1 MAASSLIR
9 PEMQLSRFA
18 AASVLSAA
26 LLACGQACAAP
37 RNVIIFVAD
46 GLRSHSVTPET
57 APALAAVRSE
67 GVDFANSHSL
77 YPTVT
82 TPNSS
87 AIATGH
93 LLGDTGDFGNTIFV
107 GEPFPPPFGTAIAG
121 LEDDDM
127 QAAMNGRYAGDYLGE
142 TTLLQAARA
151 KGYATAAIG
160 KHGPTAIQD
169 VTSRDGLGVIEID
182 DDTGGRDGGHGIP
195 LDPAITAA
203 LKAAGLETLPPDR
216 GLNGGGGAFNM
227 PGVMVANVEQQDWM
241 AAVATKVLL
250 PRFKAQGRPF
260 VLVFWSRD
268 PDGTQHGQGDSLNEL
283 VPGIN
288 GPTSKAGIR
297 NASNDL
303 QKLRDAVKALGL
315 DGNTD
320 IVVTADHG
328 FSTMS
333 RQTPDSPAARFAYR
347 DVKPGFLPQGFLDI
361 DMSISLKLKL
371 NDASGFEVRPDQGFY
386 PKHGSLL
393 GPDPVHPQVV
403 IAPNGGTDL
412 LYLPG
417 PDAKTL
423 APRVVEFLTGQ
434 AYVGAVFV
442 NDALGPIPG
451 ALPMSRIGLIGA
463 ARTPQPSI
471 VVSFSSWSTGCADP
485 EMCGAEIAD
494 SGQQQGQGIHGAFSR
509 ADTHNFMAAVGP
521 DFKVGFVDPAPV
533 SNADWAN
540 TLAHIIGVR
549 LSDNGHLRGRVMS
562 EALVDGGSAP
572 EVRALT
578 VRSEAAANGFVTVLN
593 AQEVAGE
600 TYFDAAGMPGRTLG
614 LKP

>member
-1 MAASSLIR
+1 M
-9 PEMQLSRFA
+9 PLSRFA
-18 AASVLSAA
+18 AVGAFAAALALSATA
-26 LLACGQACAAP
+26 QAAP

-107 GEPFPPPFGTAIAG
+107 KESFPPPYGSAIVG
-121 LEDDDM
+121 IEDDDM
-127 QAAMNGRYAGDYLGE
+127 QALLNGRYAGNYLGE

-169 VTSRDGLGVIEID
+169 VTSRDGLGAIEID
-182 DDTGGRDGGHGIP
+182 DDTGGRDGGHGVP
-195 LDPAITAA
+195 LRAEITAA
-203 LKAAGLETLPPDR
+203 MKAAGLEGLPPDR

-227 PGVMVANVEQQDWM
+227 PGVLVANVEQQDWM

-250 PRFKAQGRPF
+250 PRFKAEGKPF

-268 PDGTQHGQGDSLNEL
+268 PDGTQHGQGDSLNAL

-303 QKLRDAVKALGL
+303 QKLRDALKALGL
-315 DGNTD
+315 ADNTD

-333 RQTPDSPAARFAYR
+333 RESPDSSAAKFAYR
-347 DVKPGFLPQGFLDI
+347 DVKPGFLPQGFLDV
-361 DMSISLKLKL
+361 DMSIGLKLKL
-371 NDASGFEVRPDQGFY
+371 NDATGFEVRPDQGFY

-393 GPDPVHPQVV
+393 GADPAHPQVV

-417 PDAKTL
+417 PDARTL
-423 APRVVEFLTGQ
+423 APQVVEFLTRQ
-434 AYVGAVFV
+434 PYVGAVFV

-471 VVSFSSWSTGCADP
+471 VVSFKSWSTGCADP
-485 EMCGAEIAD
+485 EMCGVEIAD
-494 SGQQQGQGIHGAFSR
+494 SSQQQGQGIHGAFSR
-509 ADTHNFMAAVGP
+509 ADTHNFMAAIGP
-521 DFKVGFVDPAPV
+521 DFKAGFVDPSPV

-540 TLAHIIGVR
+540 TLAHVLGLQ
-549 LSDNGHLRGRVMS
+549 LSDNGRLRGRVMS
-562 EALVDGGSAP
+562 EALADGGAP
-572 EVRALT
+572 PEARAAT
-578 VRSEAAANGFVTVLN
+578 VRSEPAANGFMTVLN
-593 AQEVAGE
+593 TQEAGGE

>member
-1 MAASSLIR
+1 M
-9 PEMQLSRFA
+9 PLSRFA
-18 AASVLSAA
+18 AVGAFAAALGLSATA
-26 LLACGQACAAP
+26 QAAP

-107 GEPFPPPFGTAIAG
+107 GEPFPPPFGTAVAG
-121 LEDDDM
+121 IEDDDT
-127 QAAMNGRYAGDYLGE
+127 QAIMNGRYAGNYLGE

-151 KGYATAAIG
+151 KGYATAAVG

-169 VTSRDGLGVIEID
+169 VTSRDGLGTIEID
-182 DDTGGRDGGHGIP
+182 DDTGGRDGGHGVP
-195 LDPAITAA
+195 LRAEIAAAI
-203 LKAAGLETLPPDR
+203 KAAGLEGLPPDR

-227 PGVMVANVEQQDWM
+227 PGVLVANVEQQDWM

-250 PRFKAQGRPF
+250 PRFKAEGKPF

-303 QKLRDAVKALGL
+303 QKLRDALKALGL
-315 DGNTD
+315 ADNTD
-320 IVVTADHG
+320 IVTTADHG

-333 RQTPDSPAARFAYR
+333 RESPDSPAAKFAYR

-361 DMSISLKLKL
+361 DMSIGLKLKL
-371 NDASGFEVRPDQGFY
+371 NDAMGSEVAPDKGFY

-393 GPDPVHPQVV
+393 GADPAHPQVV

-417 PDAKTL
+417 PDAKAL
-423 APRVVEFLTGQ
+423 APRVVEFLTRQ
-434 AYVGAVFV
+434 PYIAAIFV
-442 NDALGPIPG
+442 NDALGAIPG
-451 ALPMSRIGLIGA
+451 ALPMSRVGLIGA

-471 VVSFSSWSTGCADP
+471 VVSFKSWSTGCADP

-494 SGQQQGQGIHGAFSR
+494 SSQQQGQGIHGAFSR
-509 ADTHNFMAAVGP
+509 ADTHNFMAAIGP
-521 DFKVGFVDPAPV
+521 DFKAGFVDPAPV

-540 TLAHIIGVR
+540 TLAHILGVE
-549 LSDNGHLRGRVMS
+549 LSNNGHLRGRVMS
-562 EALVDGGSAP
+562 EALADGGAP
-572 EVRALT
+572 PETRAVT
-578 VRSEAAANGFVTVLN
+578 VRSEPAANGFTTVLN
-593 AQEVAGE
+593 TQEAGGE